1 MRIEIDVIPHSA
13 QRYDT
18 PGDWYEQ
25 NGTLFIRVSRMA
37 DGRSEMAVVVHEVVE
52 ALLCADAGIHASEVD
67 AWDFACTDPEPGDNP
82 AAPYHQQHVVATTAE
97 RLMTDAMD
105 LDWKAHSACVEG
117 AGQAT
122 PGAPGE
128 LAGASPPGRA
138 GPLCSICG
146 KPMPAGEAMFR
157 YHGYSGPCPT

>member
-1 MRIEIDVIPHSA
+1 MRIEIDIIPHSA

-25 NGTLFIRVSRMA
+25 NGTLFICVSRMA

-52 ALLCADAGIHASEVD
+52 ALLCAHAGIHASEVD
-67 AWDFACTDPEPGDNP
+67 VWDFACTDSEPGDNP
-82 AAPYHQQHVVATTAE
+82 AAPYHRQHVVATTAE

-105 LDWKAHSACVEG
+105 MDWKAHSACVEG
-117 AGQAT
+117 AGQ
-122 PGAPGE
+122 PGE
-128 LAGASPPGRA
+128 LATPAA